1 MLDFFRKYYCRY
13 ASLRKSKSQRI
24 QQKFAIRKDTW
35 KHHEE
40 KYNQYKSAESPG
52 MELYS
57 FMLEDH

>member
-1 MLDFFRKYYCRY
+1 MLDFFVNTTADMHR
-13 ASLRKSKSQRI
+13 SESQSQRI

-52 MELYS
+52 MGLYS